1 MHLLL
6 TDDLCCPRCGPAF
19 GLILLAEELSE
30 RRLLRGTLGCANCR
44 ERYPVSDGFAD
55 LRPPPAGPPEESG
68 ELPEG
73 DAEEAFRLA
82 ALLGIGEGPAVLL
95 LLGEPAGQSERIASL
110 LEGVEVVGAHA
121 ALSGLPEVPGVSRV
135 ITGLPLPFRGG
146 TLAGIACQGKRSAG
160 ELEEAVR
167 TLRPG
172 GRIVWR
178 HPPDGAAERLEGL
191 GLELLLQTG
200 KAVVASL
207 A

>member
-55 LRPPPAGPPEESG
+55 LRPPPADLPEEGG

-82 ALLGIGEGPAVLL
+82 ALLGVGEGPAVLL
-95 LLGEPAGQSERIASL
+95 LLGEPAAQSERIASL

-121 ALSGLPEVPGVSRV
+121 ALSGLPEVTGVSRV

-146 TLAGIACQGKRSAG
+146 TLAGIACQGKRSAE

-167 TLRPG
+167 ALRHG

-178 HPPDGAAERLEGL
+178 HPPDGAAEHLEAL

>member
-19 GLILLAEELSE
+19 GLILLADKLEDK
-30 RRLLRGTLGCANCR
+30 RLLRGVLGCANCR
-44 ERYPVSDGFAD
+44 ERYPVIEGFAD
-55 LRPPPAGPPEESG
+55 LRPPPAGTMEETV

-82 ALLGIGEGPAVLL
+82 ALLGVGEGPAVLL
-95 LLGEPAGQSERIASL
+95 LLGESAGQARRMSRL
-110 LEGVEVVGAHA
+110 LEKVEVVGAHP
-121 ALSGLPEVPGVSRV
+121 ALRDQPELPGVSRMML
-135 ITGLPLPFRGG
+135 GLPFPFRGG
-146 TLAGIACQGKRSAG
+146 TLAGVACQGERPAE
-160 ELEEAVR
+160 ELTEAVR
-167 TLRPG
+167 VLRHG

-178 HPPDGAAERLEGL
+178 YPPGGAGPRLEEL

-207 A
+207 T